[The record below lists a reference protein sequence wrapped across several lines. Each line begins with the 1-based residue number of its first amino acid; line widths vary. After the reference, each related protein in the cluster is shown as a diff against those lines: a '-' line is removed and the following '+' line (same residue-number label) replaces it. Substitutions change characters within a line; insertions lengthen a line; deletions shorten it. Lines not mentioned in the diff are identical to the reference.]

1 MLIGHKNPETGE
13 FYTPNVEPYTE
24 YKLSSRINY
33 NNEILGCELV
43 CRHRLQGIPG
53 YHQLNTKRWVTEELI
68 STLIA
73 NPIKDEEHLNYI
85 IKKRKK

>member
-13 FYTPNVEPYTE
+13 FYTPDTS

-33 NNEILGCELV
+33 NNEILGHEVV

-53 YHQLNTKRWVTEELI
+53 YTQLNTKRWLTEELI
-68 STLIA
+68 STLMS
-73 NPIKDEEHLNYI
+73 NPTKDEEHLNYY
-85 IKKRKK
+85 